1 MFEVPVD
8 GAKVACDVTFD
19 TALIYEQ
26 EFGGDIIADLFGR
39 QTTDGALFVFDDE
52 DLVGIDFTKV
62 RWLSLT
68 KVLWAAM
75 KTADKSVAPYR
86 EWARDTGG
94 VNLLEARRLMQEAV
108 NDCFFRAE
116 DSAEEAEG

>member
-1 MFEVPVD
+1 MFEVPV
-8 GAKVACDVTFD
+8 GGEKVACDVTFD

-52 DLVGIDFTKV
+52 NLVGIDFTKV

-75 KTADKSVAPYR
+75 KTADQVPSRHTASGR
-86 EWARDTGG
+86 GIRAASTSSRQG
-94 VNLLEARRLMQEAV
+94 ASCRRQ
-108 NDCFFRAE
+108 
-116 DSAEEAEG
+116 

>member
-1 MFEVPVD
+1 MFEVPV
-8 GAKVACDVTFD
+8 GGEKVACDVTFD

-39 QTTDGALFVFDDE
+39 QTTDGALFVFDE
-52 DLVGIDFTKV
+52 ENLVGIDFTKV